1 MRWSVKI
8 ARIAGTEIRLHITFL
23 IFLAWIGFV
32 YYQAGGPEA
41 AVGGVVFMVLLFLS
55 VLLHEL
61 GHVVTARHY
70 GIHTP
75 DITLLPIGG
84 VARLR
89 RMPTKPIQEIAVALA
104 GPAVNVLIAAL
115 LVLLTPASMTLRELL
130 SPAGGA
136 QGLLT
141 RLVTVNLWLVL
152 FNLIP

>member
-8 ARIAGTEIRLHITFL
+8 ARIAGTEIRLHIAFL

-41 AVGGVVFMVLLFLS
+41 AVRGVVFIILLFLS

-89 RMPTKPIQEIAVALA
+89 RVPNQPIPEIALA
-104 GPAVNVLIAAL
+104 PGGPPGHVLFPAPF
-115 LVLLTPASMTLRELL
+115 VLLAPA
-130 SPAGGA
+130 
-136 QGLLT
+136 
-141 RLVTVNLWLVL
+141 
-152 FNLIP
+152 